1 MGEAKRQATKAAG
14 AAEDAAD
21 SKGFQLAA
29 RAGYI
34 AAGLLHILIGVIA
47 LRVASGGGGKAD
59 QSGAL
64 QQLASGPGGRILMW
78 ACFLGCIALALF
90 MLSEVFFGAKRL
102 SGKEKAKQRLKS
114 GGTAVVY
121 GAIGA
126 GFGRYALGGSTD
138 SSQSASSASATLMS
152 SPAGAALLIA
162 IGAGLLITG
171 GYFVYSGVTRRFEKN
186 LSRLPSGQAGSAI
199 STLGT
204 VGYIAKGVALAVLGF
219 LVILATVRNNPE
231 ESTGLDG
238 ALKTLAEQPF
248 GIWILGAV
256 AVGLICYGVFLVVRS
271 RYQRM

>member
-14 AAEDAAD
+14 AAEDVAD

-34 AAGLLHILIGVIA
+34 AAGLLHLLIGIIA
-47 LRVASGGGGKAD
+47 LRIATGGSGNAD

-64 QQLASGPGGRILMW
+64 QQLAAGPGGRILLW

-90 MLSEVFFGAKRL
+90 QLSEVFFGAKRV
-102 SGKEKAKQRLKS
+102 SGNERTKERLKS

-121 GAIGA
+121 AA
-126 GFGRYALGGSTD
+126 LAVAFGRYALGGSSD
-138 SSQSASSASATLMS
+138 SGQSAQSTTASLMS
-152 SPAGAALLIA
+152 HPAGAALLIA
-162 IGAGLLITG
+162 VGIGLLAAG
-171 GYFVYSGVTRRFEKN
+171 GYFAYSGVTKRFAKN
-186 LSRLPSGQAGSAI
+186 LSRLPSGEAGSAVR
-199 STLGT
+199 TLGT

-219 LVILATVRNNPE
+219 LLILAAVRNNPE

-238 ALKTLAEQPF
+238 ALKTLAGQPF

-256 AVGLICYGVFLVVRS
+256 AVGLICYGLFLMVRS

>member
-1 MGEAKRQATKAAG
+1 MGEAKRQATKAAD
-14 AAEDAAD
+14 AAEDVAD

-34 AAGLLHILIGVIA
+34 AAGLLHLLIGIIA
-47 LRVASGGGGKAD
+47 LRIATGGSGKAD

-64 QQLASGPGGRILMW
+64 QQLAGGPGGRILLW

-90 MLSEVFFGAKRL
+90 LLSQVFFGVKHA
-102 SGKEKAKQRLKS
+102 SGKEQTKERLKF
-114 GGTAVVY
+114 GGQAVVY
-121 GAIGA
+121 AAIGA
-126 GFGRYALGGSTD
+126 GFGRYALGGTSDSGQST
-138 SSQSASSASATLMS
+138 QSTTASLMS

-162 IGAGLLITG
+162 IGLGLLVTA
-171 GYFVYSGVTRRFEKN
+171 GYFVYSGATKKFKDN
-186 LSRLPSGQAGSAI
+186 LSRLPSGQAGSAVV
-199 STLGT
+199 SLGR

-219 LVILATVRNNPE
+219 LLILATVRNNPE

-238 ALKTLAEQPF
+238 ALKTLAGQPF

-256 AVGLICYGVFLVVRS
+256 AVGLICYGLFLMVRS

>member
-1 MGEAKRQATKAAG
+1 MGEARRQATKAAG
-14 AAEDAAD
+14 AAEDVAD

-64 QQLASGPGGRILMW
+64 QQLAAGPGGRILMW

-90 MLSEVFFGAKRL
+90 LLSEVFFGAKRV
-102 SGKEKAKQRLKS
+102 SGKER
-114 GGTAVVY
+114 TAVVY
-121 GAIGA
+121 AAIGA

-138 SSQSASSASATLMS
+138 SGQATSSASASLMS
-152 SPAGAALLIA
+152 NPAGAALLIA
-162 IGAGLLITG
+162 IGAGLLAAG
-171 GYFVYSGVTRRFEKN
+171 GYFVYSGITKRFEEN
-186 LSRLPSGQAGSAI
+186 LTRLPSGQAGSAV

-204 VGYIAKGVALAVLGF
+204 VGYTAKGVALAVLGF

-238 ALKTLAEQPF
+238 ALKTLAAQPF
-248 GIWILGAV
+248 GIYLLGAV

>member
-1 MGEAKRQATKAAG
+1 
-14 AAEDAAD
+14 
-21 SKGFQLAA
+21 
-29 RAGYI
+29 
-34 AAGLLHILIGVIA
+34 
-47 LRVASGGGGKAD
+47 
-59 QSGAL
+59 
-64 QQLASGPGGRILMW
+64 
-78 ACFLGCIALALF
+78 
-90 MLSEVFFGAKRL
+90 
-102 SGKEKAKQRLKS
+102 
-114 GGTAVVY
+114 
-121 GAIGA
+121 
-126 GFGRYALGGSTD
+126 
-138 SSQSASSASATLMS
+138 
-152 SPAGAALLIA
+152 LIA

>member
-14 AAEDAAD
+14 AAEDVAD

-29 RAGYI
+29 RAGYV
-34 AAGLLHILIGVIA
+34 AAGLLHLLIGVIA

-64 QQLASGPGGRILMW
+64 QQLAAGPGGRILMW

-90 MLSEVFFGAKRL
+90 LLSEVFFGAKRV
-102 SGKEKAKQRLKS
+102 SGKERTKHRLKS

-121 GAIGA
+121 AAIGA
-126 GFGRYALGGSTD
+126 GFGRYALGGSSD
-138 SSQSASSASATLMS
+138 SGQATSSASASLMS
-152 SPAGAALLIA
+152 NPAGAALLIA
-162 IGAGLLITG
+162 IGAGLLAAG
-171 GYFVYSGVTRRFEKN
+171 GYFVYSGVTKRFEEN
-186 LSRLPSGQAGSAI
+186 LTRLPSGQAGSAV

-204 VGYIAKGVALAVLGF
+204 VGYTAKGVALAVLGF

-238 ALKTLAEQPF
+238 ALKTLAAQPF

-256 AVGLICYGVFLVVRS
+256 AVGLICYGVFLIVRS